1 MEKASGGARRN
12 FPMDT
17 GHFRDWDWGSKTKDG
32 GLKIEDKRSRI
43 KEWGFVIEN
52 WWLIIDV

>member
-32 GLKIEDKRSRI
+32 GLKIEDKRSRS
-43 KEWGFVIEN
+43 ED
-52 WWLIIDV
+52 L